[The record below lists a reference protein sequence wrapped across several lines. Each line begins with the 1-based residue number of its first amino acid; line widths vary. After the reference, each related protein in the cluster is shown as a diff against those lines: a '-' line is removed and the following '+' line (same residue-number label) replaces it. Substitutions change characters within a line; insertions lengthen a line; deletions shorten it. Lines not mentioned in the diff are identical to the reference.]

1 MQTLINLCQCLDQFV
16 CMIQDVIVVNLF
28 IDYNLKLIVNFFNP
42 LMHMPLQGFNLCCCS
57 KLTEVLCVAKDLGLE
72 VV

>member
-42 LMHMPLQGFNLCCCS
+42 LMHMPLQGFNPCCCS